1 MTKRYQSG
9 LVGMDVKPH
18 RHRHI
23 KQNRYR
29 PAPARR
35 WLMPALVSITAI
47 TATLMLLATARCSM
61 PATENKTKT
70 IRLRC
75 LRPVFERQV
84 VREDAPDYLNRRVT
98 TSREVFELFRD
109 LEHESREHFIALHL
123 DSKNTII
130 CFDRVSIGSLNAAVI
145 HPRELFKAVLLS
157 SAAAVILV
165 HVHPSGDPTPSRE
178 DLELTGRLKECGEL
192 LGVRVLDHVII
203 GHDCFVSLADRGL
216 M

>member
-1 MTKRYQSG
+1 
-9 LVGMDVKPH
+9 
-18 RHRHI
+18 
-23 KQNRYR
+23 
-29 PAPARR
+29 
-35 WLMPALVSITAI
+35 MPT
-47 TATLMLLATARCSM
+47 TG
-61 PATENKTKT
+61 TKT

-109 LEHESREHFIALHL
+109 LEHETREHFIALHL

-145 HPRELFKAVLLS
+145 HPRELFKSVLLS

-192 LGVRVLDHVII
+192 LGVKVLDHII
-203 GHDCFVSLADRGL
+203 VGHDCYVSLADRGL

>member
-1 MTKRYQSG
+1 
-9 LVGMDVKPH
+9 
-18 RHRHI
+18 
-23 KQNRYR
+23 
-29 PAPARR
+29 
-35 WLMPALVSITAI
+35 MPT
-47 TATLMLLATARCSM
+47 TG
-61 PATENKTKT
+61 TKT

-75 LRPVFERQV
+75 LRPVFERQI
-84 VREDAPDYLNRRVT
+84 VREDAPGYLNRRVT

-123 DSKNTII
+123 DSKNAIV